1 MSFKEEVLRYLN
13 SITENHLSELETELE
28 DIIDEYTE
36 LLGAKQLWK
45 NDKWQWFDVDINK
58 CTENLTAVM
67 SLGIVVKKIN
77 ELRQDIDRLKIHIT

>member
-1 MSFKEEVLRYLN
+1 MSFKDEVLSYFN
-13 SITENHLSELETELE
+13 DITENNLSELETELE
-28 DIIDEYTE
+28 DIIDKYAE
-36 LLGAKQLWK
+36 LLGVKQLCK
-45 NDKWQWFDVDINK
+45 DGKWQWVVIDTNK